1 MNSIAIFNKS
11 RGDFKTSP
19 TTGWRLP
26 VLISD
31 VVPIHKYKYMLK
43 SKAEWNV
50 LNSIFIVFL
59 CVDCIGV
66 CKIVCGF
73 YIFWVLTWLRHEIT
87 RSCYFDTILKKKL
100 KENNRQVQHCT
111 KHHQL
116 LLLLLLSKVD
126 VAFLGFLQPTTIFV
140 PAKAS
145 GISKLFTQYK
155 SILTLLLNTM
165 MCTFNPFI
173 YHLYYYYLA
182 LLHYMYNGYN
192 ITKYSFVVS
201 SFGSV
206 KL

>member
-1 MNSIAIFNKS
+1 MWILYILSFDLAATRNNALMLFRHYSEKKNWK
-11 RGDFKTSP
+11 KT
-19 TTGWRLP
+19 TDRYN
-26 VLISD
+26 I
-31 VVPIHKYKYMLK
+31 VPNITNCCCCCYCRMSML
-43 SKAEWNV
+43 
-50 LNSIFIVFL
+50 L
-59 CVDCIGV
+59 
-66 CKIVCGF
+66 
-73 YIFWVLTWLRHEIT
+73 
-87 RSCYFDTILKKKL
+87 
-100 KENNRQVQHCT
+100 
-111 KHHQL
+111 
-116 LLLLLLSKVD
+116 
-126 VAFLGFLQPTTIFV
+126 LGFLQPTTIFV

-145 GISKLFTQYK
+145 EISKLYTQYK